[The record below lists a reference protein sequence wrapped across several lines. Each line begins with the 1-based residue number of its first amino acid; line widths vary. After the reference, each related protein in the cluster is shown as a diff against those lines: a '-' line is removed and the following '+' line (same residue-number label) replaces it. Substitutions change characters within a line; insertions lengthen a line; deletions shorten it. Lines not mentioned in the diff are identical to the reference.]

1 LRKLRKALCQQQLQ
15 PFPKEEPMEK
25 REAYLKEIWKSTRKD
40 AGKEEE
46 RPGSQ
51 IKVS

>member
-1 LRKLRKALCQQQLQ
+1 MLCVNSSYNRSQKRSQW
-15 PFPKEEPMEK
+15 KK